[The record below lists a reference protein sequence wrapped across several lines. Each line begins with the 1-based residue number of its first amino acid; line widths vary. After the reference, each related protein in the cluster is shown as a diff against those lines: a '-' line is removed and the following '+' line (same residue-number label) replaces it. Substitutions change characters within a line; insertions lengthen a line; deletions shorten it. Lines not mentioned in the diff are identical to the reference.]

1 MPERA
6 LYLESEDTGSILA
19 STGQVA
25 AKSVA
30 FRQTNTAMHVM
41 HLPVKKNGYHHPPA
55 TLSPVAG

>member
-19 STGQVA
+19 STRQVV

-41 HLPVKKNGYHHPPA
+41 HLPVKKTA
-55 TLSPVAG
+55 TTIHLPRCHL